1 MSNLKRKNENNNIDT
16 AVILAAGK
24 GERISNTDEF
34 VAKPLIKVFDVSL
47 IERSIKNLINN
58 LNVKKIYVVTGFN
71 HEEINNHLA
80 KLKNKLSLN
89 VEVIFAK
96 DWEKGNGAS
105 FLAILD
111 KIKHEQFYLL
121 MVDHLFN
128 NEFYKTIL
136 KYKINNKSY
145 LIISRTLSSL
155 NDFNDATKVKV
166 VKDKISD
173 IGKSIKDSNG
183 FDTGFF
189 ILNSDQFNKVNKL
202 SVRKNLSLT
211 EVIQELV
218 QQKKLYFIEVSED
231 SWFDIDTNQDL
242 LNAKNYLLKN
252 SSSSKTNDGS
262 ISRYINRPIS
272 QWITSKITDY
282 PLTPNQISI
291 AVFFI
296 SVFSGLIIS
305 IEGYFFLLLG
315 ALLAQLS
322 SILDGCDGEIAR
334 LKLLES
340 KFGGWFDRVLDRYS
354 DLFILMGLTF
364 HTYFIHKTLTVF
376 FIGFIVVGGKII
388 SSYTAFVYDAVVS
401 AHNNFRIGRDL
412 IIFIIL
418 IGAVLNIPYITLV
431 VLAFIINAEVC
442 KRLWVLKDKL
452 DY

>member
-1 MSNLKRKNENNNIDT
+1 MKNKNIDT

-24 GERISNTDEF
+24 GERISNTDGF
-34 VAKPLIKVFDVSL
+34 VAKPLIKIFDVSL

-58 LNVKKIYVVTGFN
+58 LNIKKIYIVTGFN
-71 HEEINNHLA
+71 HNEINNHLV
-80 KLKNKLSLN
+80 KLQNKFSINIEAVL
-89 VEVIFAK
+89 AK

-128 NEFYKTIL
+128 DEFYKTIL
-136 KYKINNKSY
+136 KYKINNKSC

-166 VKDKISD
+166 GEEKIND
-173 IGKSIKDSNG
+173 IGKSIKDSNA

-189 ILNSDQFNKVNKL
+189 ILNSSEFNNVSKL
-202 SVRKNLSLT
+202 SVRKKLSLT

-231 SWFDIDTNQDL
+231 GWFDIDTNQDL
-242 LNAKNYLLKN
+242 LKAKNYLLNN
-252 SSSSKTNDGS
+252 SNSKINDGS

-272 QWITSKITDY
+272 KWITSKITDY

-291 AVFFI
+291 VVFFV
-296 SVFSGLIIS
+296 SMLSGLIIS
-305 IEGYFFLLLG
+305 MEGYFFLLLG

-334 LKLLES
+334 LKLLKS
-340 KFGGWFDRVLDRYS
+340 KFGGWFDQVLDRYS
-354 DLFILMGLTF
+354 DLFIFTGLTF
-364 HTYFIHKTLTVF
+364 HTYFIHETLTVF
-376 FIGFIVVGGKII
+376 FIGFIAVGGKII
-388 SSYTAFVYDAVVS
+388 SSYTAYVYDSVAS
-401 AHNNFRIGRDL
+401 TRNSIRIGRDL

-431 VLAFIINAEVC
+431 VLAFIMNADVC
-442 KRLWVLKDKL
+442 KRLWILKDKL

>member
-1 MSNLKRKNENNNIDT
+1 MKNKNIDT

-24 GERISNTDEF
+24 GERISNTDGF
-34 VAKPLIKVFDVSL
+34 VAKPLIKIFDVSL

-58 LNVKKIYVVTGFN
+58 LNIKKIYIVTGFN
-71 HEEINNHLA
+71 HNEINNHLV
-80 KLKNKLSLN
+80 KLQNKFSLN
-89 VEVIFAK
+89 IDAVFAK

-128 NEFYKTIL
+128 DEFYKTIL
-136 KYKINNKSY
+136 KYKINNKSC

-166 VKDKISD
+166 GGEKIND
-173 IGKSIKDSNG
+173 IGKSIKDSNA

-189 ILNSDQFNKVNKL
+189 ILNSSEFNNVSKL
-202 SVRKNLSLT
+202 SVRKKLSLT

-242 LNAKNYLLKN
+242 LKAKNYLLNN
-252 SSSSKTNDGS
+252 SNSKINDGS
-262 ISRYINRPIS
+262 ISKYINRPIS
-272 QWITSKITDY
+272 KWITSKITDY

-291 AVFFI
+291 VVFFV
-296 SVFSGLIIS
+296 SMLSGLIIS
-305 IEGYFFLLLG
+305 MEGYFFLLLG

-334 LKLLES
+334 LKLLKS
-340 KFGGWFDRVLDRYS
+340 KFGGWFDQVLDRYS
-354 DLFILMGLTF
+354 DLFIFTGLTF

-376 FIGFIVVGGKII
+376 FIGFIAVGGKII
-388 SSYTAFVYDAVVS
+388 SSYTAYVYDSVDS
-401 AHNNFRIGRDL
+401 TRNSIRIGRDL

-431 VLAFIINAEVC
+431 VLAFIMNADVC
-442 KRLWVLKDKL
+442 KRLWILKDKL

>member
-1 MSNLKRKNENNNIDT
+1 MKNKNIDT

-24 GERISNTDEF
+24 GERISNTDGF
-34 VAKPLIKVFDVSL
+34 VAKPLIKIFDVSL

-58 LNVKKIYVVTGFN
+58 LNIKKIYIVTGFN
-71 HEEINNHLA
+71 HNEINNHLV
-80 KLKNKLSLN
+80 KLQNKFSLN
-89 VEVIFAK
+89 IEAVFAK

-128 NEFYKTIL
+128 DEFYKTIL
-136 KYKINNKSY
+136 KYKINNKSC
-145 LIISRTLSSL
+145 LIISRTLSFL

-166 VKDKISD
+166 GGEKIND
-173 IGKSIKDSNG
+173 IGKSIKDSNA

-189 ILNSDQFNKVNKL
+189 ILNSSEFNNVSKL
-202 SVRKNLSLT
+202 SVRKKLSLT

-242 LNAKNYLLKN
+242 LKAKNYLLNN
-252 SSSSKTNDGS
+252 SNSKINDGS
-262 ISRYINRPIS
+262 ISKYINRPIS
-272 QWITSKITDY
+272 KWITSKITDY

-291 AVFFI
+291 VVFFV
-296 SVFSGLIIS
+296 SMLSGLIIS
-305 IEGYFFLLLG
+305 MEGYFFLLLG

-334 LKLLES
+334 LKLLKS
-340 KFGGWFDRVLDRYS
+340 KFGGWFDQVLDRYS
-354 DLFILMGLTF
+354 DLFIFTGLTF

-376 FIGFIVVGGKII
+376 FIGFIAVGGKII
-388 SSYTAFVYDAVVS
+388 SSYTAYVYDSVDS
-401 AHNNFRIGRDL
+401 TRNSIRIGRDL

-431 VLAFIINAEVC
+431 VLAFIMNADVC
-442 KRLWVLKDKL
+442 KRLWILKDKL

>member
-1 MSNLKRKNENNNIDT
+1 MKNNNIDT

-24 GERISNTDEF
+24 GERISNTAEF
-34 VAKPLIKVFDVSL
+34 VAKPLIKIFDLSL

-58 LNVKKIYVVTGFN
+58 LNVKKIYIVTGFN
-71 HEEINNHLA
+71 HEEINDHLV

-89 VEVIFAK
+89 VEVVFAK
-96 DWEKGNGAS
+96 NWEKGNGAS

-121 MVDHLFN
+121 MADHLFN
-128 NEFYKTIL
+128 NEFFNAISKYKT
-136 KYKINNKSY
+136 NNKSY

-155 NDFNDATKVKV
+155 NDFNDATKVNV
-166 VKDKISD
+166 VDDKIND
-173 IGKSIKDSNG
+173 IGKSINDNNA

-189 ILNSDQFNKVNKL
+189 ILNSDQFNNVNKL
-202 SVRKNLSLT
+202 AVREKLSLS

-218 QQKKLYFIEVSED
+218 QQKKLYFIEVPED
-231 SWFDIDTNQDL
+231 SWFDIDTSQDL
-242 LNAKNYLLKN
+242 LKAKNYLLNN
-252 SSSSKTNDGS
+252 SNSKINDGS
-262 ISRYINRPIS
+262 ISKYINRPIS
-272 QWITSKITDY
+272 KWITSKIIDY

-305 IEGYFFLLLG
+305 MEGYFFLLLG
-315 ALLAQLS
+315 ALLAQSS

-334 LKLLES
+334 LKLLKS
-340 KFGGWFDRVLDRYS
+340 KFGGWLDQVLDRYS
-354 DLFILMGLTF
+354 DLFIFTGLTF

-376 FIGFIVVGGKII
+376 LIGFIAVGGRII
-388 SSYTAFVYDAVVS
+388 SSYTAFVYDSVAS
-401 AHNNFRIGRDL
+401 TRNSIRIGRDL

-431 VLAFIINAEVC
+431 ILAFIMNADVC
-442 KRLWVLKDKL
+442 KRLWILKDKL

>member
-1 MSNLKRKNENNNIDT
+1 MKNKNIDT

-34 VAKPLIKVFDVSL
+34 VAKPLIKIFDVSL

-58 LNVKKIYVVTGFN
+58 LNVKKIYIVTGFN
-71 HEEINNHLA
+71 HEEINDHLV

-89 VEVIFAK
+89 VEVVFAK
-96 DWEKGNGAS
+96 NWEKGNGAS

-121 MVDHLFN
+121 MADHLFN
-128 NEFYKTIL
+128 NEFYNAIS
-136 KYKINNKSY
+136 KYKMNNKSY

-155 NDFNDATKVKV
+155 NDFNDATKVNV
-166 VKDKISD
+166 VDDKIND
-173 IGKSIKDSNG
+173 IGKSINDNNA

-189 ILNSDQFNKVNKL
+189 ILNSDQFNNVNKL
-202 SVRKNLSLT
+202 SVREKLSLS

-218 QQKKLYFIEVSED
+218 QQKKLYIIEVPED
-231 SWFDIDTNQDL
+231 SWIDIDTSQDL
-242 LNAKNYLLKN
+242 TKAKNYLLNN
-252 SSSSKTNDGS
+252 SSSKINDGS
-262 ISRYINRPIS
+262 ISKYINRPIS
-272 QWITSKITDY
+272 KWITSKIADY

-296 SVFSGLIIS
+296 SVLSGLIIS
-305 IEGYFFLLLG
+305 MEGYFFLLLG

-334 LKLLES
+334 LKLLKS
-340 KFGGWFDRVLDRYS
+340 KFGGWFDQVLDRYC
-354 DLFILMGLTF
+354 DLFIFTGLTF
-364 HTYFIHKTLTVF
+364 HIYFIHNTLTVF
-376 FIGFIVVGGKII
+376 FIGFIAVGGKII
-388 SSYTAFVYDAVVS
+388 SSYTAYVYDSVAS
-401 AHNNFRIGRDL
+401 TRNSIRIGRDL

-431 VLAFIINAEVC
+431 VLAFIMNAEVC
-442 KRLWVLKDKL
+442 KRLWILKDKL

>member
-1 MSNLKRKNENNNIDT
+1 MKNNNIDT

-34 VAKPLIKVFDVSL
+34 VAKPLIKIFDVSL

-58 LNVKKIYVVTGFN
+58 LNIKKIYIVTGFN
-71 HEEINNHLA
+71 HNEINNHLV
-80 KLKNKLSLN
+80 KLQNKFSLN
-89 VEVIFAK
+89 IEAVFAK

-128 NEFYKTIL
+128 EEFYKTIL
-136 KYKINNKSY
+136 KYKINNKSC

-155 NDFNDATKVKV
+155 NNFNDATKVKV
-166 VKDKISD
+166 DGDKISD
-173 IGKSIKDSNG
+173 IGKSIKDSNA

-189 ILNSDQFNKVNKL
+189 ILNSSEFNNVSKL
-202 SVRKNLSLT
+202 SVRKKLSLT

-242 LNAKNYLLKN
+242 LKAKNYLLNN
-252 SSSSKTNDGS
+252 SNSKINDGS
-262 ISRYINRPIS
+262 ISKYINRPIS
-272 QWITSKITDY
+272 KWITSKITDY

-291 AVFFI
+291 VVFFV
-296 SVFSGLIIS
+296 SMLSGLIIS
-305 IEGYFFLLLG
+305 MEGYFFLLLG

-334 LKLLES
+334 LKLLKS
-340 KFGGWFDRVLDRYS
+340 KFGGWFDQVLDRYS
-354 DLFILMGLTF
+354 DLFIFTGLTF

-376 FIGFIVVGGKII
+376 FIGFIAVGGKII
-388 SSYTAFVYDAVVS
+388 LSYTAYVYDSKVS

-431 VLAFIINAEVC
+431 VLAFIMNADVC
-442 KRLWVLKDKL
+442 KRLWILKDKL

>member
-1 MSNLKRKNENNNIDT
+1 MKNKNIDT

-58 LNVKKIYVVTGFN
+58 LNIKKIYIVTGFN
-71 HEEINNHLA
+71 HNEINNHLV
-80 KLKNKLSLN
+80 KLQNKFSLN
-89 VEVIFAK
+89 IEAVFAK

-128 NEFYKTIL
+128 DEFYKTIL
-136 KYKINNKSY
+136 KYKINNKSC

-166 VKDKISD
+166 GGEKIND
-173 IGKSIKDSNG
+173 IGKSIKDSNA

-189 ILNSDQFNKVNKL
+189 ILNSSEFNNVSKL
-202 SVRKNLSLT
+202 SVRKKLSLT

-242 LNAKNYLLKN
+242 LKAKNYLLNN
-252 SSSSKTNDGS
+252 SNSKINDGS
-262 ISRYINRPIS
+262 ISKYINRPIS
-272 QWITSKITDY
+272 KWITSKITDY

-291 AVFFI
+291 VVFFV
-296 SVFSGLIIS
+296 SMLSGLIIS
-305 IEGYFFLLLG
+305 MEGYFFLLLG

-334 LKLLES
+334 LKLLKS
-340 KFGGWFDRVLDRYS
+340 KFGGWFDQVLDRYS
-354 DLFILMGLTF
+354 DLFIFTGLTF

-376 FIGFIVVGGKII
+376 FIGFIAVGGKII
-388 SSYTAFVYDAVVS
+388 SSYTAYVYDSVAS
-401 AHNNFRIGRDL
+401 TRNSIRIGRDL

-431 VLAFIINAEVC
+431 VLAFIMNADVC
-442 KRLWVLKDKL
+442 KRLWILKDKL

>member
-1 MSNLKRKNENNNIDT
+1 MKNKNIDT

-34 VAKPLIKVFDVSL
+34 VAKPLIKIFDASL

-58 LNVKKIYVVTGFN
+58 LNVKKIYIVTGFN
-71 HEEINNHLA
+71 HEEINDHLV

-89 VEVIFAK
+89 VEVVFAK
-96 DWEKGNGAS
+96 NWEKGNGAS

-111 KIKHEQFYLL
+111 KMKHQQFYLL
-121 MVDHLFN
+121 MADHLFN
-128 NEFYKTIL
+128 NEFYNAIS
-136 KYKINNKSY
+136 KYKMNNKSY

-155 NDFNDATKVKV
+155 NDFNDATKVNV
-166 VKDKISD
+166 VDDKIND
-173 IGKSIKDSNG
+173 IGKSINDNNA

-189 ILNSDQFNKVNKL
+189 ILNSDEFNNVNKL
-202 SVRKNLSLT
+202 SVREKLSLS

-218 QQKKLYFIEVSED
+218 QQKKLYFIEVPED
-231 SWFDIDTNQDL
+231 SWFDIDTSQDL
-242 LNAKNYLLKN
+242 TKAKNYLLNN
-252 SSSSKTNDGS
+252 SSSKINDGS
-262 ISRYINRPIS
+262 ISKYINRPIS
-272 QWITSKITDY
+272 QWMTSKIIDY

-388 SSYTAFVYDAVVS
+388 SSYTAFVYDTVVS

-442 KRLWVLKDKL
+442 KRLWILKDKL

>member
-1 MSNLKRKNENNNIDT
+1 MKNKNIDT

-24 GERISNTDEF
+24 GERISNTDGF
-34 VAKPLIKVFDVSL
+34 VAKPLIKIFDVSL
-47 IERSIKNLINN
+47 IERSINNLINN
-58 LNVKKIYVVTGFN
+58 LNIKKICIITGFN
-71 HEEINNHLA
+71 HKEINNHLV
-80 KLKNKLSLN
+80 KLKNKFSTN
-89 VEVIFAK
+89 IDVVFAK

-111 KIKHEQFYLL
+111 KINNQQFYLL

-128 NEFYKTIL
+128 DEFYKTIL
-136 KYKINNKSY
+136 KYKINNKSC

-155 NDFNDATKVKV
+155 NNFNDATKVKV
-166 VKDKISD
+166 GVDKISD

-189 ILNSDQFNKVNKL
+189 ILNSDEFNSVNKL
-202 SVRKNLSLT
+202 SVRKKLSLSG
-211 EVIQELV
+211 VIQELV
-218 QQKKLYFIEVSED
+218 QQKKLHFIEVSED

-262 ISRYINRPIS
+262 ISRNINRPIS
-272 QWITSKITDY
+272 QWITSKITEY

-322 SILDGCDGEIAR
+322 SILDSCDGEIAR

-340 KFGGWFDRVLDRYS
+340 KFGGWLDRVLDRYG

-364 HTYFIHKTLTVF
+364 HTYFIHSTLTVF
-376 FIGFIVVGGKII
+376 FIGFIAVGGKII
-388 SSYTAFVYDAVVS
+388 LSYTAYVYDSKVS
-401 AHNNFRIGRDL
+401 AHENFRIGRDL

-418 IGAVLNIPYITLV
+418 IGALFNIPYITLV
-431 VLAFIINAEVC
+431 VLAFIVNVEVC
-442 KRLWVLKDKL
+442 KRLWILKNKL

>member
-1 MSNLKRKNENNNIDT
+1 MKNNNIDT

-34 VAKPLIKVFDVSL
+34 VAKPLIKIFDVSL

-58 LNVKKIYVVTGFN
+58 LNVKKIYVVTGSN
-71 HEEINNHLA
+71 HEEINDHLV
-80 KLKNKLSLN
+80 KLKNKFSLN
-89 VEVIFAK
+89 VEVVFAK
-96 DWEKGNGAS
+96 NWKKGNGAS

-111 KIKHEQFYLL
+111 KMKHQQFYLL

-128 NEFYKTIL
+128 NEFYNVIS

-155 NDFNDATKVKV
+155 NDFNDATKVNV
-166 VKDKISD
+166 VEDKIND

-189 ILNSDQFNKVNKL
+189 ILNSDQFNNVNKL
-202 SVRKNLSLT
+202 AVREKLSLS

-218 QQKKLYFIEVSED
+218 QQKKLYFIEVPED
-231 SWFDIDTNQDL
+231 SWIDIDTSQDL
-242 LNAKNYLLKN
+242 TKAKNYLLNN
-252 SSSSKTNDGS
+252 SSSKINDGS
-262 ISRYINRPIS
+262 ISKYINRPIS

-305 IEGYFFLLLG
+305 MEGYFFLLLG

-334 LKLLES
+334 LKLLKS

-354 DLFILMGLTF
+354 DLFIFTGLTF
-364 HTYFIHKTLTVF
+364 HTYFIHNTLTVF
-376 FIGFIVVGGKII
+376 FIGFIAVGGKII
-388 SSYTAFVYDAVVS
+388 SSYTAFVYDTVVS

-431 VLAFIINAEVC
+431 VLAFIMNAEVC
-442 KRLWVLKDKL
+442 KRLWILKDKL

>member
-1 MSNLKRKNENNNIDT
+1 MKNKNIDT

-34 VAKPLIKVFDVSL
+34 VAKPLIKIFDISL

-58 LNVKKIYVVTGFN
+58 LNIKKIYIVTGFN
-71 HEEINNHLA
+71 HKEINYHLV
-80 KLKNKLSLN
+80 KLKNKLSIN
-89 VEVIFAK
+89 IEVVFAK

-111 KIKHEQFYLL
+111 KINNQQFYLL

-128 NEFYKTIL
+128 NEFYKAIS
-136 KYKINNKSY
+136 KYNINSKSC

-166 VKDKISD
+166 AKEKISD

-189 ILNSDQFNKVNKL
+189 ILNSDEFNNVNQL
-202 SVRKNLSLT
+202 TVREKLSLT
-211 EVIQELV
+211 EVIQKLV
-218 QQKKLYFIEVSED
+218 QQKKLYFIEVSAN

-242 LNAKNYLLKN
+242 LNTKNYLLN
-252 SSSSKTNDGS
+252 SLSSKINDGP

-272 QWITSKITDY
+272 KWITSKITDY

-291 AVFFI
+291 VVFFV
-296 SVFSGLIIS
+296 SMLSGLIIS

-334 LKLLES
+334 LKLLKS
-340 KFGGWFDRVLDRYS
+340 KFGAWFDRVLDRYC
-354 DLFILMGLTF
+354 DLFIFTGLTF
-364 HTYFIHKTLTVF
+364 HIYFIHNTLTVF
-376 FIGFIVVGGKII
+376 FIGFIAVGGKII

-431 VLAFIINAEVC
+431 VLAFIVNVDVC
-442 KRLWVLKDKL
+442 KRLLILKDKL

>member
-1 MSNLKRKNENNNIDT
+1 MKNKNIDT

-34 VAKPLIKVFDVSL
+34 VAKPLIKIFDASL

-58 LNVKKIYVVTGFN
+58 LNVKKIYIVTGFN
-71 HEEINNHLA
+71 HEEINDHLV

-89 VEVIFAK
+89 VEVVFAK
-96 DWEKGNGAS
+96 NWEKGNGAS

-111 KIKHEQFYLL
+111 KMNHQQFYLL
-121 MVDHLFN
+121 MADHLFN
-128 NEFYKTIL
+128 NEFYNAIS
-136 KYKINNKSY
+136 KYKMNNKSY

-155 NDFNDATKVKV
+155 NDFNDATKVNV
-166 VKDKISD
+166 VDDKIND
-173 IGKSIKDSNG
+173 IGKSINDNNA

-189 ILNSDQFNKVNKL
+189 ILNSDEFNNVNKL
-202 SVRKNLSLT
+202 SVREKLSLS

-218 QQKKLYFIEVSED
+218 QQKKLYFIEVPED
-231 SWFDIDTNQDL
+231 SWFDIDTSQDL
-242 LNAKNYLLKN
+242 TKAKNYLLNN
-252 SSSSKTNDGS
+252 SSSKINDGS
-262 ISRYINRPIS
+262 ISKYINRPIS
-272 QWITSKITDY
+272 QWMTSKIIDY

-388 SSYTAFVYDAVVS
+388 SSYTAFVYDTVVS
-401 AHNNFRIGRDL
+401 AH
-412 IIFIIL
+412 
-418 IGAVLNIPYITLV
+418 
-431 VLAFIINAEVC
+431 
-442 KRLWVLKDKL
+442 
-452 DY
+452 

>member
-1 MSNLKRKNENNNIDT
+1 MKNNNIDT

-71 HEEINNHLA
+71 HEEINDHLV

-89 VEVIFAK
+89 VEVVFAK
-96 DWEKGNGAS
+96 NWEKGNGAS

-111 KIKHEQFYLL
+111 KMNHQQFYLL

-128 NEFYKTIL
+128 NEFYNAIS

-155 NDFNDATKVKV
+155 NDFNDATKVNV
-166 VKDKISD
+166 VDDKIND
-173 IGKSIKDSNG
+173 IGKSINDNNA

-189 ILNSDQFNKVNKL
+189 ILNSDQFNNVNKL
-202 SVRKNLSLT
+202 SVREKLSLS

-218 QQKKLYFIEVSED
+218 QQKKLYFIEVPED
-231 SWFDIDTNQDL
+231 SWFDIDTSQDL
-242 LNAKNYLLKN
+242 LKAKNYLLNN
-252 SSSSKTNDGS
+252 SSSKINDGS
-262 ISRYINRPIS
+262 ISKYINRPIS
-272 QWITSKITDY
+272 QWTTSKIIDY

-388 SSYTAFVYDAVVS
+388 SSYTAFVYDTVVS

-418 IGAVLNIPYITLV
+418 IGAVLNIPFITLV
-431 VLAFIINAEVC
+431 VLAFIMNAEVC
-442 KRLWVLKDKL
+442 KRLWILKDKL

>member
-1 MSNLKRKNENNNIDT
+1 MKNKNIDT

-34 VAKPLIKVFDVSL
+34 VAKPLIKIFDVSL

-58 LNVKKIYVVTGFN
+58 LNIKKIYIVTGFN
-71 HEEINNHLA
+71 HKEINNHLV
-80 KLKNKLSLN
+80 KLKNKLSIN
-89 VEVIFAK
+89 IEVVFAK

-121 MVDHLFN
+121 MADHLFN
-128 NEFYKTIL
+128 NEFYNAIS
-136 KYKINNKSY
+136 KYKMNNKSY

-166 VKDKISD
+166 VEDKISD

-202 SVRKNLSLT
+202 SVRKKLSLT
-211 EVIQELV
+211 DVIQELV

-231 SWFDIDTNQDL
+231 SWFDIDTSQDL
-242 LNAKNYLLKN
+242 SNAKNYLLNN
-252 SSSSKTNDGS
+252 SNSKINDGS
-262 ISRYINRPIS
+262 ISKYINRPIS
-272 QWITSKITDY
+272 KWITSKITDY

-291 AVFFI
+291 AVFII

-322 SILDGCDGEIAR
+322 SILDSCDGEIAR
-334 LKLLES
+334 LKFLES
-340 KFGGWFDRVLDRYS
+340 KYGGWLDRVLDRYS
-354 DLFILMGLTF
+354 DLFILTGLTF

-388 SSYTAFVYDAVVS
+388 SSYTAFVYDTVVS

-418 IGAVLNIPYITLV
+418 IGALFNIPYITLV
-431 VLAFIINAEVC
+431 VLAFIMNADVC
-442 KRLWVLKDKL
+442 KRLWILKDKL

>member
-1 MSNLKRKNENNNIDT
+1 MKNNNIDT

-24 GERISNTDEF
+24 GERISNTAEF
-34 VAKPLIKVFDVSL
+34 VAKPLIKIFDLSL

-58 LNVKKIYVVTGFN
+58 LNVKKIYIITGFN
-71 HEEINNHLA
+71 HKEINDHLV

-89 VEVIFAK
+89 VEVVFAK
-96 DWEKGNGAS
+96 NWEKGNGAS

-111 KIKHEQFYLL
+111 KIKHQQFYLL

-128 NEFYKTIL
+128 NEFYNAIS

-155 NDFNDATKVKV
+155 NDFNDATKVNV
-166 VKDKISD
+166 VDDKIND
-173 IGKSIKDSNG
+173 IGKSINDNNA

-189 ILNSDQFNKVNKL
+189 ILNSDQFNNVNKL
-202 SVRKNLSLT
+202 SVREKLSLS

-218 QQKKLYFIEVSED
+218 QQKKLYFIEVPED
-231 SWFDIDTNQDL
+231 SWLDIDTSQDL
-242 LNAKNYLLKN
+242 LKAKNYLLNN
-252 SSSSKTNDGS
+252 SNSKINDGP
-262 ISRYINRPIS
+262 ISKHINRPIS
-272 QWITSKITDY
+272 KWITSKITDY

-305 IEGYFFLLLG
+305 MEGYFFLLLG

-334 LKLLES
+334 LKLLKS
-340 KFGGWFDRVLDRYS
+340 KFGGWLDRVFDRYS
-354 DLFILMGLTF
+354 DLFIFTGLTF

-376 FIGFIVVGGKII
+376 LIGFIAVGGRII
-388 SSYTAFVYDAVVS
+388 SSYTAFVYDSVAS
-401 AHNNFRIGRDL
+401 TRNSIRIGRDL
-412 IIFIIL
+412 IIFTIL

-431 VLAFIINAEVC
+431 ILAFIMNADIC
-442 KRLWVLKDKL
+442 KRLWTLKDKL
-452 DY
+452 DN

>member
-1 MSNLKRKNENNNIDT
+1 MKNKNIDT

-24 GERISNTDEF
+24 GERISNTDGF
-34 VAKPLIKVFDVSL
+34 VAKPLIKIFDVSL

-58 LNVKKIYVVTGFN
+58 LNIKKIYIVTGFN
-71 HEEINNHLA
+71 HNEINNHLV
-80 KLKNKLSLN
+80 KLQNKFSLN
-89 VEVIFAK
+89 IEAVFAK

-128 NEFYKTIL
+128 DEFYKTIL
-136 KYKINNKSY
+136 KYKINNKSC

-166 VKDKISD
+166 GGEKIND
-173 IGKSIKDSNG
+173 IGKSIKDSNA

-189 ILNSDQFNKVNKL
+189 ILNSSEFNNVSKL
-202 SVRKNLSLT
+202 SVRKKLSLT

-242 LNAKNYLLKN
+242 LKAKNYLLNN
-252 SSSSKTNDGS
+252 SNSKINDGS
-262 ISRYINRPIS
+262 ISKYINRPIS
-272 QWITSKITDY
+272 KWITSKITGY

-291 AVFFI
+291 VVFFV
-296 SVFSGLIIS
+296 SMLSGLIIS
-305 IEGYFFLLLG
+305 MEGYFFLLLG

-334 LKLLES
+334 LKLLKS
-340 KFGGWFDRVLDRYS
+340 KFGGWFDQVLDRYS
-354 DLFILMGLTF
+354 DLFIFTGLTF

-388 SSYTAFVYDAVVS
+388 SSYTAYVYDSVDS
-401 AHNNFRIGRDL
+401 TRNSIRIGRDL

-431 VLAFIINAEVC
+431 VLAFIMNADVC
-442 KRLWVLKDKL
+442 KRLWILKDKL

>member
-1 MSNLKRKNENNNIDT
+1 MKNKKIDT

-34 VAKPLIKVFDVSL
+34 VAKPLIKIFDVSL

-58 LNVKKIYVVTGFN
+58 LNIKKIYIVTGFN
-71 HEEINNHLA
+71 HKEINNHLV
-80 KLKNKLSLN
+80 KLKNKLSIN
-89 VEVIFAK
+89 IEVVFAK

-111 KIKHEQFYLL
+111 KINNQQFYLL

-128 NEFYKTIL
+128 KEFYKTIS
-136 KYKINNKSY
+136 KYKINNKSC

-166 VKDKISD
+166 VNDKINE
-173 IGKSIKDSNG
+173 IGKSVKDSNG

-202 SVRKNLSLT
+202 SVRKKLSLT
-211 EVIQELV
+211 DVIQELV
-218 QQKKLYFIEVSED
+218 KQKKLYFIEVPED
-231 SWFDIDTNQDL
+231 SWIDIDTNQDL
-242 LNAKNYLLKN
+242 SNAKNYLLNN
-252 SSSSKTNDGS
+252 SSSKINDGS
-262 ISRYINRPIS
+262 ISKYINRPIS
-272 QWITSKITDY
+272 KWITSKITDY

-291 AVFFI
+291 VVFFI

-340 KFGGWFDRVLDRYS
+340 KFGEFFDRVLDRYS
-354 DLFILMGLTF
+354 DLFILTGLTF

-388 SSYTAFVYDAVVS
+388 LSYTAYISDSMVS
-401 AHNNFRIGRDL
+401 DHNSFRIGRDL
-412 IIFIIL
+412 IILVIL
-418 IGAVLNIPYITLV
+418 IGALFNIPYITLV
-431 VLAFIINAEVC
+431 VLAFIINLEVC
-442 KRLWVLKDKL
+442 KRLWILKDKL

>member
-1 MSNLKRKNENNNIDT
+1 MKNKNVDT
-16 AVILAAGK
+16 AVILAAGR
-24 GERISNTDEF
+24 GERISNTAGF
-34 VAKPLIKVFDVSL
+34 VAKPLIKIFDVSL

-58 LNVKKIYVVTGFN
+58 LNIKKIYIVTGFN
-71 HEEINNHLA
+71 HNEINNHLV
-80 KLKNKLSLN
+80 KLQNKFSLN
-89 VEVIFAK
+89 IEAVFAK

-128 NEFYKTIL
+128 DEFYKTIL
-136 KYKINNKSY
+136 KYKINNKSC

-166 VKDKISD
+166 GGEKIND
-173 IGKSIKDSNG
+173 IGKSIKDSNA

-189 ILNSDQFNKVNKL
+189 ILNSSEFNNVSKL
-202 SVRKNLSLT
+202 SVRKKLSLT

-242 LNAKNYLLKN
+242 LKAKNYLLNN
-252 SSSSKTNDGS
+252 SNSKINDGS
-262 ISRYINRPIS
+262 ISKYINRPIS
-272 QWITSKITDY
+272 KWITSKITDY

-291 AVFFI
+291 VVFFV
-296 SVFSGLIIS
+296 SMLSGLIIS
-305 IEGYFFLLLG
+305 MEGYFFLLLG

-334 LKLLES
+334 LKLLKS
-340 KFGGWFDRVLDRYS
+340 KFGGWFDQVLDRYS
-354 DLFILMGLTF
+354 DLFIFTGLTF

-376 FIGFIVVGGKII
+376 FIGFIAVGGKII
-388 SSYTAFVYDAVVS
+388 SSYTAYVYDSVDS
-401 AHNNFRIGRDL
+401 TRNSIRIGRDL

-431 VLAFIINAEVC
+431 VLAFIMNADVC
-442 KRLWVLKDKL
+442 KRLWILKDKL

>member
-1 MSNLKRKNENNNIDT
+1 MKNKNIDT

-24 GERISNTDEF
+24 GERISNTDGF
-34 VAKPLIKVFDVSL
+34 VAKPLIKIFDVSL

-58 LNVKKIYVVTGFN
+58 LNIKNIYIVTGFN
-71 HEEINNHLA
+71 HNEINDHLV

-89 VEVIFAK
+89 VEVVFAK

-121 MVDHLFN
+121 MADHLFN
-128 NEFYKTIL
+128 DEFYKAIL
-136 KYKINNKSY
+136 KYKINDKSY

-166 VKDKISD
+166 VEDKISD

-183 FDTGFF
+183 FDAGFF
-189 ILNSDQFNKVNKL
+189 ILSSDEFNNVNKL
-202 SVRKNLSLT
+202 SARTKLSLT

-218 QQKKLYFIEVSED
+218 KQKKLYFIEVSED
-231 SWFDIDTNQDL
+231 GWFDIDTNQDL
-242 LNAKNYLLKN
+242 LNAKNYLLNN
-252 SSSSKTNDGS
+252 SNSKINDGS
-262 ISRYINRPIS
+262 ISKNINRPIS
-272 QWITSKITDY
+272 KWITSKITDY

-291 AVFFI
+291 VVFFV
-296 SVFSGLIIS
+296 SMLSGLIIS
-305 IEGYFFLLLG
+305 MEGYFFLLLG

-334 LKLLES
+334 LKLLKS
-340 KFGGWFDRVLDRYS
+340 KFGGWFDQVLDRYS
-354 DLFILMGLTF
+354 DLFIFTGLTF
-364 HTYFIHKTLTVF
+364 HTYFIHETLTVF
-376 FIGFIVVGGKII
+376 FIGFIAVGGKII
-388 SSYTAFVYDAVVS
+388 SSYTAYVYDSVAS
-401 AHNNFRIGRDL
+401 TRDSIRIGRDL

-431 VLAFIINAEVC
+431 VLAFIMNADVC
-442 KRLWVLKDKL
+442 KRLWILKDKL

>member
-1 MSNLKRKNENNNIDT
+1 MKNKNIDT

-34 VAKPLIKVFDVSL
+34 VAKPLIKIFDASL

-58 LNVKKIYVVTGFN
+58 LNVKKIYIVTGFN
-71 HEEINNHLA
+71 HEEINDHLV

-89 VEVIFAK
+89 VEVVFAK
-96 DWEKGNGAS
+96 NWEKGNGAS

-111 KIKHEQFYLL
+111 KMNHQQFYLL
-121 MVDHLFN
+121 MADHLFN
-128 NEFYKTIL
+128 NEFYNAIS
-136 KYKINNKSY
+136 KYKMNNKSY

-155 NDFNDATKVKV
+155 NDFNDATKVNV
-166 VKDKISD
+166 VDDKIND
-173 IGKSIKDSNG
+173 IGKSINDNNA

-189 ILNSDQFNKVNKL
+189 ILNSDEFNNVNKL
-202 SVRKNLSLT
+202 SVREKLSLS

-218 QQKKLYFIEVSED
+218 QQKKLYFIEVPED
-231 SWFDIDTNQDL
+231 SWFDIDTSQDL
-242 LNAKNYLLKN
+242 TKAKNYLLNN
-252 SSSSKTNDGS
+252 SSSKINDGS
-262 ISRYINRPIS
+262 ISKYINRPIS
-272 QWITSKITDY
+272 QWMTSKIIDY

-388 SSYTAFVYDAVVS
+388 SSYTAFVYDTVVS
-401 AHNNFRIGRDL
+401 AHSNFRIGRDL

-418 IGAVLNIPYITLV
+418 IGALLNIPYITLV
-431 VLAFIINAEVC
+431 VLAFIMNAEIC
-442 KRLWVLKDKL
+442 KRLWILKDKL

>member
-1 MSNLKRKNENNNIDT
+1 MKNKNIDT

-34 VAKPLIKVFDVSL
+34 VAKPLIKIFDASL

-58 LNVKKIYVVTGFN
+58 LNVKKIYIVTGFN
-71 HEEINNHLA
+71 HEEINDHLV

-89 VEVIFAK
+89 VEVVFAK
-96 DWEKGNGAS
+96 NWEKGNGAS

-111 KIKHEQFYLL
+111 KMNHQQFYLL
-121 MVDHLFN
+121 MADHLFN
-128 NEFYKTIL
+128 NEFYNAIS
-136 KYKINNKSY
+136 KYKMNNKSY

-155 NDFNDATKVKV
+155 NDFNDATKVNV
-166 VKDKISD
+166 VDDKIND
-173 IGKSIKDSNG
+173 IGKSINDNNA

-189 ILNSDQFNKVNKL
+189 ILNSDEFNNVNKL
-202 SVRKNLSLT
+202 SVREKLSLS

-218 QQKKLYFIEVSED
+218 QQKKLYFIEVPED
-231 SWFDIDTNQDL
+231 SWFDIDTSQDL
-242 LNAKNYLLKN
+242 TKAKNYLLNN
-252 SSSSKTNDGS
+252 SSSKINDGS
-262 ISRYINRPIS
+262 ISKYINRPIS
-272 QWITSKITDY
+272 KWMTSKIIDY

-388 SSYTAFVYDAVVS
+388 SSYTAFVYDTVVS
-401 AHNNFRIGRDL
+401 AHSNFRIGRDL

-418 IGAVLNIPYITLV
+418 IGALLNIPYITLV
-431 VLAFIINAEVC
+431 VLAFIMNAEVC
-442 KRLWVLKDKL
+442 KRLWILKDKL

>member
-1 MSNLKRKNENNNIDT
+1 MKNKNIDT

-34 VAKPLIKVFDVSL
+34 VAKPLIKIFDVSL

-58 LNVKKIYVVTGFN
+58 LNIKKIYIVTGFN
-71 HEEINNHLA
+71 HNEINNHLV
-80 KLKNKLSLN
+80 KLQNKFSLN
-89 VEVIFAK
+89 IEAVFAK

-128 NEFYKTIL
+128 DEFYKTIL
-136 KYKINNKSY
+136 KYKINNKSC

-166 VKDKISD
+166 GGEKIND
-173 IGKSIKDSNG
+173 IGKSIKDSNA

-189 ILNSDQFNKVNKL
+189 ILNSSEFNNVSKL
-202 SVRKNLSLT
+202 SVRKKLSLT

-242 LNAKNYLLKN
+242 LKAKNYLLNN
-252 SSSSKTNDGS
+252 SNSKINDGS
-262 ISRYINRPIS
+262 ISKYINRPIS
-272 QWITSKITDY
+272 KWITSKITDY

-291 AVFFI
+291 VVFFV
-296 SVFSGLIIS
+296 SMLSGLIIS
-305 IEGYFFLLLG
+305 MEGYFFLLLG

-334 LKLLES
+334 LKLLKS
-340 KFGGWFDRVLDRYS
+340 KFGGWFDQVLDRYS
-354 DLFILMGLTF
+354 DLFIFTGLTF

-376 FIGFIVVGGKII
+376 FIGFIAVGGKII
-388 SSYTAFVYDAVVS
+388 SSYTAYVYDSVDS
-401 AHNNFRIGRDL
+401 TRNSIRIGRDL

-431 VLAFIINAEVC
+431 VLAFIMNADVC
-442 KRLWVLKDKL
+442 KRLWILKDKL

>member
-1 MSNLKRKNENNNIDT
+1 MKNKNIDT

-24 GERISNTDEF
+24 GERISNTDGF
-34 VAKPLIKVFDVSL
+34 IAKPLIKIFDVNL
-47 IERSIKNLINN
+47 IERSIKNLIND

-71 HEEINNHLA
+71 HEKINDHLIE
-80 KLKNKLSLN
+80 LKHKLSLN
-89 VEVIFAK
+89 IEFVFAK

-111 KIKHEQFYLL
+111 KMNHQQFYLL
-121 MVDHLFN
+121 MADHLFN
-128 NEFYKTIL
+128 NEFYNAIS

-145 LIISRTLSSL
+145 VIISRTLSPL

-166 VKDKISD
+166 VENKIND

-189 ILNSDQFNKVNKL
+189 ILSSDQFDDVNKL
-202 SVRKNLSLT
+202 SVKEKLSLS

-218 QQKKLYFIEVSED
+218 QQKKLYFVEVPED
-231 SWFDIDTNQDL
+231 SWFDIDTSQDL
-242 LNAKNYLLKN
+242 LKAKNYLLNN
-252 SSSSKTNDGS
+252 SNSKINDGQ
-262 ISRYINRPIS
+262 ISKYINRPIS
-272 QWITSKITDY
+272 KWITSKIADY

-296 SVFSGLIIS
+296 SVLSGLIIS
-305 IEGYFFLLLG
+305 MEGYFFLLLG

-334 LKLLES
+334 LKLLKS
-340 KFGGWFDRVLDRYS
+340 KFGGWFDQVLDRYS
-354 DLFILMGLTF
+354 DLFIFTGLTF
-364 HTYFIHKTLTVF
+364 HTYFIHETLTVF
-376 FIGFIVVGGKII
+376 FIGFIAVGGKII
-388 SSYTAFVYDAVVS
+388 SSYTAYVYDSVAS
-401 AHNNFRIGRDL
+401 TRNSIRIGRDL

-431 VLAFIINAEVC
+431 VLAFIMNADIC
-442 KRLWVLKDKL
+442 KRLWILKDKL